1 MFRSLALAVVVM
13 AVGASA
19 QTEPTVVGF
28 PLVLKK
34 KLPEDAERAVVREY
48 RRLMVT
54 QKGISVPTL
63 SAWDAAVS
71 ELKRNDCEEQ
81 DDCLRQL
88 AVTAGTL
95 YAVFVKVDANPE
107 RTKVTASGRVI
118 RKDGL
123 KVVDW
128 KSVELSAEGGLE
140 AASKAVVGKLLEA
153 MALASLP
160 SSVPVAV
167 APVAEVKP
175 AESVPA
181 ANPASVEAHPTEP
194 QVNHGLTT
202 AAYVTGGGGI
212 VVTAVGVVLLGTV
225 ASDSNRLGVR
235 SDGVV
240 TALPS
245 DEAKATAA
253 SMGTRSVA
261 GGVLVGVGTAA
272 IVTSVV
278 MFVLGSDEPLFGKW
292 DVAAVPMREGAFA
305 SVSRSF

>member
-1 MFRSLALAVVVM
+1 MFRSLGLAVVLM

-54 QKGISVPTL
+54 QKGIAVPTL
-63 SAWDAAVS
+63 SAWDAVVS

-107 RTKVTASGRVI
+107 RTRVTASGRVV

-128 KSVELSAEGGLE
+128 KSVELPADGGLE
-140 AASKAVVGKLLEA
+140 AASKAVLAKLFEA
-153 MALASLP
+153 MALPGLP
-160 SSVPVAV
+160 SSVPAAPAVVA
-167 APVAEVKP
+167 APAEVP
-175 AESVPA
+175 TP
-181 ANPASVEAHPTEP
+181 ANPAAVEAHPVEP
-194 QVNHGLTT
+194 KVDRTLTT

-212 VVTAVGVVLLGTV
+212 VITAVGVVLLGTV

-245 DEAKATAA
+245 DDAKATAA

-292 DVAAVPMREGAFA
+292 DVAAVPMRDGAFA